1 MDKIILNLLKLVT
14 QLRIFHWQT
23 DSYAQ
28 HKAFGNAYESLSE
41 LIDRLVEVHQGKYG
55 KIVYGSPAG
64 LEISNSEDL
73 NAQDILTEVAEYLI
87 TNFNEMHDSVKDS
100 DCLNIRDEI
109 VAELNKLKYL
119 LTLK

>member
-1 MDKIILNLLKLVT
+1 MDKVILNLLKLAN

-28 HKAFGNAYESLSE
+28 HKAFGDAYDSLSG
-41 LIDRLVEVHQGKYG
+41 LIDELVEVHQGKYG
-55 KIVYGSPAG
+55 NLKYPSPAG
-64 LEISNSEDL
+64 IELYNSEELDVNSVL
-73 NAQDILTEVAEYLI
+73 EEVANYLS
-87 TNFNEMHDSVKDS
+87 TTFTEMHDSVKDT

-109 VAELNKLKYL
+109 LAVINKLKYL

>member
-1 MDKIILNLLKLVT
+1 MDKVVLNLLKLLN

-28 HKAFGNAYESLSE
+28 HKAFGDAYESISDLVDE
-41 LIDRLVEVHQGKYG
+41 LVEVHQGKYG
-55 KIVYGSPAG
+55 KISYESPAA
-64 LEISNSEDL
+64 LELANSEDL
-73 NAQDILTEVAEYLI
+73 DAQSILTEVANYLA
-87 TNFNEMHDSVKDS
+87 TDFTKMHDAVKDT

-109 VAELNKLKYL
+109 VAQLNKLKYL

>member
-1 MDKIILNLLKLVT
+1 MEKVILNLLKLAN

-28 HKAFGNAYESLSE
+28 HKAFGNAYDSLSD
-41 LIDRLVEVHQGKYG
+41 LIDDLVEVHQGKYG
-55 KIVYGSPAG
+55 NLKYPSPAG
-64 LEISNSEDL
+64 LELQNSEEL
-73 NAQDILTEVAEYLI
+73 NINSILDEVTNYLSTEV
-87 TNFNEMHDSVKDS
+87 TEMHDPVKDT

-109 VAELNKLKYL
+109 LAVINKLKYL